1 MPFTL
6 QAARHGAF
14 GLARCGETLRAPLRR
29 LRDYVAARLHP
40 AGPGLGPWGFTGH
53 PDQAFGPVTYAQ
65 FGEDLILANIF
76 ASLGIAKPRFLDIGA
91 HHPINCSNTA
101 LLYAMGARGICVEA
115 NPNLIPPFRALRPQ
129 DQILNIGC
137 GVRPD
142 TLDFYMIDHASGRN
156 TFDRATAEAFIA
168 AYPAFRI
175 REVRQIPVL
184 ALDDIVERY
193 CAGQWPDFLSLDIEG
208 LDYDVL
214 KASRLHHL
222 NGPKVICAEAISG
235 ADSDKG
241 ADIETLLAERGY
253 EILGRTIANVIFGA
267 KTLP

>member
-1 MPFTL
+1 MAFNFDRL
-6 QAARHGAF
+6 RHGAF
-14 GLARCGETLRAPLRR
+14 NKTRFAATLRTSLRQA
-29 LRDYVAARLHP
+29 RDYLSAKIHP
-40 AGPGLGPWGFTGH
+40 VGPGLGPWGFTGH

-115 NPNLIPPFRALRPQ
+115 NPNLIPPFRALRPE

-137 GVRPD
+137 GVKPA

-156 TFDRATAEAFIA
+156 TFDRATAEAFVA
-168 AYPAFRI
+168 AHPTFCI

-184 ALDDIVERY
+184 ALDDIVTQY
-193 CAGQWPDFLSLDIEG
+193 CAGEWPDFLSLDIEG

-214 KASRLHHL
+214 QASNLHHL
-222 NGPKVICAEAISG
+222 RGPKVICAEAVSG
-235 ADSDKG
+235 ADDDKG
-241 ADIETLLAERGY
+241 SDIEALLIARGY
-253 EILGRTIANVIFGA
+253 AVRARTIANVIFDAGA
-267 KTLP
+267 RR